1 MVEEAKGDRID
12 FMFKT
17 LDDSLPAHG
26 VELHPFHLRPFQALL
41 YHLDPPLDPTMS
53 TVSLGWAGMES
64 YPPLSTAKNPF
75 LSRSSTCPSASD
87 FINAPSLSGKQ
98 ILGTHAS

>member
-1 MVEEAKGDRID
+1 MVVEEAKGDRID

-17 LDDSLPAHG
+17 LGDSLPAHG

-41 YHLDPPLDPTMS
+41 YHLNPPLDPTMS

-64 YPPLSTAKNPF
+64 YSPLPGQEAIPVKEIY
-75 LSRSSTCPSASD
+75 LSFR
-87 FINAPSLSGKQ
+87 K
-98 ILGTHAS
+98 